1 MLKINN
7 EECKIIYSDIKY
19 ITCTNHN
26 IEEYAITVKIEM
38 ELNNIKGYISF
49 DIDHFNNID
58 FKNIENKKYVDIP
71 SELNSIINFV
81 EIYDTKN
88 FIDLI
93 ESEVVVEFGNII
105 NNSIETKINID
116 DELIKV
122 VYQGLLNLK

>member
-7 EECKIIYSDIKY
+7 EECKIISSDIKY
-19 ITCTNHN
+19 INCTNHN

-38 ELNNIKGYISF
+38 ELNNNKGYISF
-49 DIDHFNNID
+49 DIDHFNNKD

-93 ESEVVVEFGNII
+93 QSEIVVEFGNII
-105 NNSIETKINID
+105 NNSIEAKIIID

-122 VYQGLLNLK
+122 DYQGLLNLK